1 MDVDKIIR
9 EGDLT
14 FLRRDLLAALKEI
27 SMGPSRV
34 ASVDSRHCDH
44 HERRLHKL
52 RMTLAGTE
60 WILWEALKRLEKLE
74 AANNTKGGE

>member
-27 SMGPSRV
+27 SRGPSRV

-44 HERRLHKL
+44 HERRLHQL
-52 RMTLAGTE
+52 RMTLSGTE
-60 WILWEALKRLEKLE
+60 WILGEALKRLEKLE
-74 AANNTKGGE
+74 AANTKGGE

>member
-34 ASVDSRHCDH
+34 ALSLIH
-44 HERRLHKL
+44 
-52 RMTLAGTE
+52 
-60 WILWEALKRLEKLE
+60 I
-74 AANNTKGGE
+74 